1 MRRQVIYPSD
11 AGYFLKFCSFL
22 LPVALFLFCCVNHA
36 FSQETDTLIVEN
48 IEEAGNME
56 FRDHSPQKAA
66 MYSAVLP
73 GLGQIYNKKY
83 WKVPIVYVGFGT
95 FVYFIFRNDIRYQ
108 EAKDA
113 YIVLA
118 DDNPEN
124 DLLAYN
130 GLYTL
135 QQVDFIKNTYKNW
148 RDLSIILTGAFY
160 VFQIIDATVDAYMI
174 DFDINENLSMRLSPS
189 LLDPGKQHATL
200 GLKCC
205 VYF

>member
-1 MRRQVIYPSD
+1 M
-11 AGYFLKFCSFL
+11 
-22 LPVALFLFCCVNHA
+22 
-36 FSQETDTLIVEN
+36 EN
-48 IEEAGNME
+48 IEEASYDE
-56 FRDHSPQKAA
+56 LQDHSPQKAA

-73 GLGQIYNKKY
+73 GLGQIYNREY
-83 WKVPIVYVGFGT
+83 WKVPIVYAGFGA
-95 FVYFIFRNDIRYQ
+95 FVYAIIRNDNLYQ

-113 YIVLA
+113 YIVLS

-130 GLYTL
+130 GVYTL
-135 QQVDFIKNTYKNW
+135 QQVEFIKNTVKNW

-160 VFQIIDATVDAYMI
+160 VVQIIDATVDAYML
-174 DFDINENLSMRLSPS
+174 DFDINEDLSMRLGPS
-189 LLDPGKQHATL
+189 FLDPRKQFAAL